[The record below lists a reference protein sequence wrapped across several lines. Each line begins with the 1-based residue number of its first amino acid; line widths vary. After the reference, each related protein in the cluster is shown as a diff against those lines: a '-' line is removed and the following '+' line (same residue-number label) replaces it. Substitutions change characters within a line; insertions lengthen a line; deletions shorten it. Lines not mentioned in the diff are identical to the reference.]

1 MADSKSREGS
11 VHELTTEDSALKR
24 FDMTEVGN
32 RGGDKVDLELSGEEA
47 FARCLPE
54 MMALPPKKVL
64 RLNLDVYSVAAKAFG
79 VLPRIR
85 ELRPEFE
92 RVYREFDSTLL
103 DRLHVYVTALL
114 HADGVFRVTT
124 MPASDSEGLLEEG
137 RELRPVLLSCLEA
150 CAKHGLV
157 NPERWKHLQK
167 TNGFLGVATD
177 LGILV
182 AIFRSEPVLMQRQ
195 GLVGSTDLARGDYIS
210 LALLTI
216 AGRRRHRRDN
226 VQEASD
232 MRARAFTLL
241 MRNYERVRV
250 AVQYMRFDQGDA
262 DAIAPTLF
270 GKRTSRKQRERRALR
285 VAAAQDESTNDVR
298 AKPQSPG
305 PGAAAGNATS
315 ELMIISPTSDPTK
328 LN

>member
-1 MADSKSREGS
+1 
-11 VHELTTEDSALKR
+11 
-24 FDMTEVGN
+24 MTGVDD
-32 RGGDKVDLELSGEEA
+32 RGRDKVDLELSGEDA

-54 MMALPPKKVL
+54 MMALHPKKVL

-92 RVYREFDSTLL
+92 RVFCDFDSTLL
-103 DRLHVYVTALL
+103 DRLEVYVTALL
-114 HADGVFRVTT
+114 HADGVFRVTA

-137 RELRPVLLSCLEA
+137 RALRPVLLSCLEA

-157 NPERWKHLQK
+157 SPERWKRLQK

-177 LGILV
+177 LGVLV
-182 AIFRSEPVLMQRQ
+182 AIFRAEPVLMQRQ
-195 GLVGSTDLARGDYIS
+195 GLVGPSDLARGDYIS

-241 MRNYERVRV
+241 MRNYERVRL
-250 AVQYMRFDQGDA
+250 AVQYMRFDHGDA
-262 DAIAPTLF
+262 DEIAPTLF

-285 VAAAQDESTNDVR
+285 VAAAQNESTNALR
-298 AKPQSPG
+298 REPQSPL
-305 PGAAAGNATS
+305 PGAAAANATS
-315 ELMIISPTSDPTK
+315 EPWIISPSADPNK